1 MNKNPFVPPPP
12 YPTHQQPPLPP
23 GPPPPQPATQPDYS
37 AYWAAQQQASAQPAF
52 NPQWSA
58 PNPPWPAA
66 QPGQIASP
74 PKPPTDQ
81 SAALYANYGYGGHQA
96 AHWQQQQQ
104 HHYAQ
109 PPTAVAPVV
118 PSQPY
123 NPYQPQNTATYS
135 QPPQPYMTAQ
145 PQTQAPTQQPFRPMQ
160 PPQAPQQP
168 FFQQQQL
175 QQQQQQQQPQHQPR
189 PPAQHTSQHQ
199 QMPPAKRPRFD
210 NAHQSGPQQGRFQ
223 QGSQSMQGVP
233 SGPSKQAGL
242 PAHPSQMQLQ
252 ASFSGRG
259 GMGVGRGVGMNR
271 GGRGGSMG
279 GNRGMTM
286 NRGRGGATHSGG
298 GRGGGLG
305 HSGGGSLRGHQSRD
319 RGGFNNFNRRGG
331 SSFNN
336 GPHRHHH
343 GPPDRSNRSGGGPMH
358 GSHGRSGRSEGFHRG
373 ASNSA
378 SVASASGNVKREE
391 NRRTLTDFKIVG
403 LEIRSLGWYWGYVP
417 PETSG
422 TTTKSEETAEPEESA
437 HNSEEPKEPSRDSD
451 GIVTTEPQAAQTGSN
466 GATAARMRIYFHTP
480 PSADDAH
487 PILPA
492 SSISDLRKGKR
503 KKADDDEGDIEDGH
517 RPPHPPPLPNGAE
530 SIDDR
535 LTEVERGSVA
545 PSVAETTSEG
555 DWLMAAI
562 TDGDA
567 DAEGETEAYEQT
579 QIESDAG
586 EHGGDGG
593 SVVDHAMS
601 ESGTHTNSFETKM
614 DESVIGDGENSD
626 ITRVDSV
633 GKGTD
638 IAKVEVVKSE
648 GFETSVGYAS
658 DHAGADGARAEGK
671 SEGAGASSAV
681 KEESFELI
689 VSSIDPTTEL
699 SRGDRGK
706 SPQPSNVAAKAES
719 DALDK
724 LTAGETDHLPEP
736 PASPTSN
743 TAFSGSST
751 STSIA
756 ANPDLPSKPV
766 ANMPRVASPNRVSIA
781 YAAGSRRLIIDSDMV
796 ERMIIFR
803 AEGRIDIDITVER
816 AEGGFKGIL
825 IETLNEN
832 KAYAPIVELSEAL
845 DSDSTL
851 PPFWKAESGTKALLS
866 VHLDKER
873 PLSEPKWVKTGDVQ
887 DWLKDMFGGRFWVAG
902 EAVGWEKKIEVRYP
916 DPAPTIQ
923 TVLNSW
929 ASNSPVGVATERS
942 RFIKTHMTEADN
954 ILEILLRLVR
964 GERATPF
971 SQTSSALSSPSIQ
984 GPLLAA
990 LDTSSPHA
998 VQQTHVS
1005 LAVMAIVRL
1014 ATQFAE
1020 QAIGEGKGKE
1030 QVEER
1035 VGEIIRSL
1043 PSHLLYKSLDG
1054 MFKEWRAEKKGGR

>member
-96 AHWQQQQQ
+96 AHWQQQ

-109 PPTAVAPVV
+109 PPTAVAPAV

-123 NPYQPQNTATYS
+123 NPYQPQSTATYA

-168 FFQQQQL
+168 FFQQQQ
-175 QQQQQQQQPQHQPR
+175 QQQPQHQPR

-210 NAHQSGPQQGRFQ
+210 NAPQSGPQQGRFQ

-233 SGPSKQAGL
+233 SGPSKQSGL
-242 PAHPSQMQLQ
+242 PAHPSQMQSQ
-252 ASFSGRG
+252 SSFSARG
-259 GMGVGRGVGMNR
+259 GMGGGRGASMNR

-279 GNRGMTM
+279 GNRGMAM
-286 NRGRGGATHSGG
+286 NRGRGGATHGGG

-373 ASNSA
+373 ASTSA
-378 SVASASGNVKREE
+378 SVASASGIVKREE

-417 PETSG
+417 PETSV
-422 TTTKSEETAEPEESA
+422 TTIKSEETAEPEESA
-437 HNSEEPKEPSRDSD
+437 EDSGESKEPSGDSD
-451 GIVTTEPQAAQTGSN
+451 RIVTTEPQAAQAGSN

-480 PSADDAH
+480 PSADDAR
-487 PILPA
+487 PILPT

-503 KKADDDEGDIEDGH
+503 KKADDDEGDTEDGH
-517 RPPHPPPLPNGAE
+517 RPPPPPPLPNGAE

-535 LTEVERGSVA
+535 LTEVERGSAA

-579 QIESDAG
+579 QIESDIG

-601 ESGTHTNSFETKM
+601 ESETHRNSLETKVE
-614 DESVIGDGENSD
+614 ESVIGDGQNSD
-626 ITRVDSV
+626 VTRVDSA
-633 GKGTD
+633 GEGTD
-638 IAKVEVVKSE
+638 ITKVEVVKTE
-648 GFETSVGYAS
+648 GFETSVGHTS
-658 DHAGADGARAEGK
+658 DHAGVNGARAEGK
-671 SEGAGASSAV
+671 GEGAGALSAV
-681 KEESFELI
+681 REESFELI
-689 VSSIDPTTEL
+689 VSSIDPSAVP
-699 SRGDRGK
+699 SRGDSRK
-706 SPQPSNVAAKAES
+706 SSQPSNVAAKAEN
-719 DALDK
+719 DGLDK
-724 LTAGETDHLPEP
+724 LVAGEADHLPEP

-751 STSIA
+751 STSTT

-766 ANMPRVASPNRVSIA
+766 ANNPRVASPNRVSIA
-781 YAAGSRRLIIDSDMV
+781 YAAGSRRLIIDSDVV

-825 IETLNEN
+825 IETLNEI
-832 KAYAPIVELSEAL
+832 KAYAPIAELSEAL

-887 DWLKDMFGGRFWVAG
+887 DWLKDILGGRFWVAG
-902 EAVGWEKKIEVRYP
+902 EAVGWEKRIEVRYP

-942 RFIKTHMTEADN
+942 RFIKTHMTEANN

-998 VQQTHVS
+998 AQQTHVS

-1020 QAIGEGKGKE
+1020 EAIGEGKGKE